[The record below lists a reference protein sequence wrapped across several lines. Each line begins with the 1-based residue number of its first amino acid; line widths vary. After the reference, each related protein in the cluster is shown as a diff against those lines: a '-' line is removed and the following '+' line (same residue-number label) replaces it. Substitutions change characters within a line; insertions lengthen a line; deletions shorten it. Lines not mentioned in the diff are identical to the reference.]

1 MKVRV
6 MSIEKNPDDSL
17 PLSIILYFCIFYI
30 FSDLDPLMFIQ
41 ITSGVKYVKPPQP

>member
-6 MSIEKNPDDSL
+6 MSIEKNQGDSL

-30 FSDLDPLMFIQ
+30 FYDLDSLMFIQ
-41 ITSGVKYVKPPQP
+41 ITAGVKYVEPPRP